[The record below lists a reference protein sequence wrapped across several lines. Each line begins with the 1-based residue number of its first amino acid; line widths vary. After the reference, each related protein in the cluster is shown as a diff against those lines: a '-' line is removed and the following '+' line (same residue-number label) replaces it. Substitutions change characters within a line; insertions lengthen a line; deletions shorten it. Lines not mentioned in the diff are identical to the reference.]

1 MRKSEIISAF
11 LEECFGAKRSFPSGV
26 ACTYVQLT
34 DEIGVKC
41 YPDARINRNY
51 SFRKQKFLHSKR
63 LAPKPYFKFEVYDPF
78 YEGGIPCYVTQ
89 HAEPCCT
96 YDFRKLRNAVEL
108 KNKLLKLKIVVT
120 DVKARNC
127 GFINGR
133 LVLIDCD
140 YNSI

>member
-11 LEECFGAKRSFPSGV
+11 LEECFLAKRNFPSGV

-51 SFRKQKFLHSKR
+51 SFRKQKYLHRKK
-63 LAPKPYFKFEVYDPF
+63 LAPRAYFKFEIHDPF
-78 YEGGIPCYVTQ
+78 YEGAISCYVTQ
-89 HAEPCCT
+89 HAELCSQLE
-96 YDFRKLRNAVEL
+96 FRKLRNAVEL
-108 KNKLLKLKIVVT
+108 KKKLLKLGIVVT
-120 DVKARNC
+120 DVRARNC
-127 GFINGR
+127 GFVNGR